1 MWTYFFYGTLRDPE
15 IARIILGRP
24 LSGLAPTAAKLRGY
38 RALCVADASYPGLV
52 ATPDDKDASVIGIVV
67 SRLSELDV
75 SRLDRYEGPEY
86 ASNEVVVE
94 TSDGAIIKA
103 RVYCPHSALLLTDKP
118 WSLTD
123 WQRQDKK
130 RFIGGLRRKAL
141 L

>member
-24 LSGLAPTAAKLRGY
+24 LSGLAPTATKLRGY
-38 RALCVADASYPGLV
+38 RAMCVADASYPGLV
-52 ATPDDKDASVIGIVV
+52 AAPDDGDASVIGIVV
-67 SRLSELDV
+67 TRLSEVDV

-86 ASNEVVVE
+86 ASKQVVVE
-94 TSDGAIIKA
+94 TSDGATIEA
-103 RVYCPHSALLLTDKP
+103 HVYCPRAALKLTDTP
-118 WSLTD
+118 WSLME
-123 WQRQDKK
+123 WQRNDKK

>member
-38 RALCVADASYPGLV
+38 RAVCVAGASYPGLV
-52 ATPDDKDASVIGIVV
+52 AAPDDVDASVIGIVV
-67 SRLSELDV
+67 SRLSGLDV

-86 ASNEVVVE
+86 ATEDVVVQ
-94 TSDGAIIKA
+94 TSDGATVEA
-103 RVYCPHSALLLTDKP
+103 RVYLPCAALQLADKT